1 MTTDFSR
8 RDERGAAR
16 AVPPPIAG
24 HQDSLD
30 GVRAVA
36 ALAVLAV
43 HVASSAGTMTRGEGA
58 GWLFNGGQ
66 AGVAIFFVLSGLL
79 LYRPWAAAALD
90 GRPAPRAGRYLAKRA
105 LRIIPAYWVLIVV
118 YMVTAGRDHI
128 GDPLTWASLL
138 TFTQIYVPDPWWSSD
153 LGPAHLGQL
162 WSLSVEVAWYVT
174 LPITAA
180 VLSWVVRRARTGDVG
195 AIAKRLLIA
204 IGVYGALSFPF
215 TLLAYFPE
223 RNSQMGVW
231 LPRYFAWFA
240 IGMALAVV
248 TVWARL
254 DERRPVAAL
263 CNAVADSWAACWVG
277 AAMLFVV
284 AATPA
289 SGPLGLSEPGGPWT
303 SVLHLVLFG
312 ACALAF
318 AAPVA
323 LAPPEHAA
331 MGAALGNPVMRFLGR
346 VSYGLFL
353 WQMIIIVAW
362 YEALDRTFR
371 GSVLTDLPL
380 LAAGSIAAAALSF
393 YLVERPMRAVQR
405 RLPGRPS

>member
-1 MTTDFSR
+1 MTTGYSR
-8 RDERGAAR
+8 SDERTAAR
-16 AVPPPIAG
+16 AGAPQVTG
-24 HQDSLD
+24 HQAPLD

-36 ALAVLAV
+36 ALAVLLV
-43 HVASSAGTMTRGEGA
+43 HVASSAGTTTRGEGA

-66 AGVAIFFVLSGLL
+66 VGVAIFFTLSGLL
-79 LYRPWAAAALD
+79 LYRPWATAALD
-90 GRPAPRAGRYLAKRA
+90 GRPAPQTGGYLVKRA
-105 LRIIPAYWVLIVV
+105 LRIVPAYWVLIVV
-118 YMVTAGRDHI
+118 YMVTAGRAHI
-128 GDPLTWASLL
+128 GDPVTWVSLL
-138 TFTQIYVPDPWWSSD
+138 TFTQVYVPDPWWSSD

-174 LPITAA
+174 LPLTAA
-180 VLSWVVRRARTGDVG
+180 VLSWAVRRARTGDMG
-195 AIAKRLLIA
+195 TIAKRLLLA

-223 RNSQMGVW
+223 RNTQMGVW
-231 LPRYFAWFA
+231 LPRYFVWFA
-240 IGMALAVV
+240 LGMALAVV

-263 CNAVADSWAACWVG
+263 CNAVADSWAACWVA

-289 SGPLGLSEPGGPWT
+289 TGPLSLAESGGPWT
-303 SVLHLVLFG
+303 SVLHMVLFG

-318 AAPVA
+318 VAPVA
-323 LAPPEHAA
+323 LAPPEHRA

-353 WQMIIIVAW
+353 WQMIIIVAY
-362 YEALDRTFR
+362 YEILDRTFR
-371 GSVLTDLPL
+371 GSVPTDLPV
-380 LAAGSIAAAALSF
+380 LAAASIAAAALSY
-393 YLVERPMRAVQR
+393 YLVERPMQAVAR
-405 RLPGRPS
+405 RFRG

>member
-1 MTTDFSR
+1 MTTA
-8 RDERGAAR
+8 ERVAR
-16 AVPPPIAG
+16 TAVPPPISG
-24 HQDSLD
+24 RQEPLD

-66 AGVAIFFVLSGLL
+66 AGVAIFFTLSGLL
-79 LYRPWAAAALD
+79 LYRPWAVAALD
-90 GRPAPRAGRYLAKRA
+90 GRPAPRAGTYFAKRA
-105 LRIIPAYWVLIVV
+105 LRILPAYWVLIVV

-128 GDPLTWASLL
+128 GDPLTWVSLL

-162 WSLSVEVAWYVT
+162 WSLSVEVAFYVT

-180 VLSWVVRRARTGDVG
+180 VLHWVVRRARTGDAG
-195 AIAKRLLIA
+195 GIAKRLLFA
-204 IGVYGALSFPF
+204 IGVYGALSLPF
-215 TLLAYFPE
+215 TALAYFPE

-231 LPRYFAWFA
+231 LPRYFIWFA
-240 IGMALAVV
+240 LGMALAVV
-248 TVWARL
+248 TVWARQ
-254 DERRPVAAL
+254 DGRRPVAAL
-263 CNAVADSWAACWVG
+263 CTAVADSWKACWIA

-289 SGPLGLSEPGGPWT
+289 TGPLSLSEPGGLWT
-303 SVLHLVLFG
+303 SVLHMVLFG

-318 AAPVA
+318 TAPVA
-323 LAPPEHAA
+323 LAPPEHPA
-331 MGAALGNPVMRFLGR
+331 MEAALGNPVMRWLGR

-371 GSVLTDLPL
+371 GNVLTDLPL
-380 LAAGSIAAAALSF
+380 LALASIAAAALSY
-393 YLVERPMRAVQR
+393 YLVERPVQGVQR
-405 RLPGRPS
+405 RLLGRPS

>member
-1 MTTDFSR
+1 MTTG
-8 RDERGAAR
+8 ERVAR
-16 AVPPPIAG
+16 TAVPPQIDG
-24 HQDSLD
+24 HQAPLD

-43 HVASSAGTMTRGEGA
+43 HVASSAGTITRGEGA

-66 AGVAIFFVLSGLL
+66 VGVAIFFTLSGLL
-79 LYRPWAAAALD
+79 LYRPWAVAALD
-90 GRPAPRAGRYLAKRA
+90 GRPAPRAGTYFAKRA
-105 LRIIPAYWVLIVV
+105 LRILPAYWVLIAV
-118 YMVTAGRDHI
+118 YMATAGRDHI

-162 WSLSVEVAWYVT
+162 WSLSVEVAFYVT

-180 VLSWVVRRARTGDVG
+180 VLNWVVRRARTADVG
-195 AIAKRLLIA
+195 GIAKRLLCA
-204 IGVYGALSFPF
+204 IGVYGALSLPF
-215 TLLAYFPE
+215 TALAYFPE

-231 LPRYFAWFA
+231 LPRYFIWFA
-240 IGMALAVV
+240 LGMALAVV
-248 TVWARL
+248 TAWARQ

-263 CNAVADSWAACWVG
+263 CNAVADSWKACWVA
-277 AAMLFVV
+277 AAMLFAV

-289 SGPLGLSEPGGPWT
+289 TGPLSLSEPGGLWT
-303 SVLHLVLFG
+303 SVLHMLLFG

-318 AAPVA
+318 MAPVA
-323 LAPPEHAA
+323 LAPPEHPA
-331 MGAALGNPVMRFLGR
+331 MRAALGNPVMRWLGR

-380 LAAGSIAAAALSF
+380 LALASTAAAALSY
-393 YLVERPMRAVQR
+393 YLVERPGQAVQR
-405 RLPGRPS
+405 RLLGRPS

>member
-1 MTTDFSR
+1 MTTAEQVAR
-8 RDERGAAR
+8 TAA
-16 AVPPPIAG
+16 PPPISG
-24 HQDSLD
+24 HQEPLD

-66 AGVAIFFVLSGLL
+66 VGVAIFFALSGLL
-79 LYRPWAAAALD
+79 LYRPWAVAALD
-90 GRPAPRAGRYLAKRA
+90 GRPAPRAGTYFAKRA
-105 LRIIPAYWVLIVV
+105 LRILPAYWVLIVV

-128 GDPLTWASLL
+128 GDPLTWVSLL
-138 TFTQIYVPDPWWSSD
+138 TFTQIYVPDPWWASD

-162 WSLSVEVAWYVT
+162 WSLSVEVAFYVT
-174 LPITAA
+174 LPLTAA
-180 VLSWVVRRARTGDVG
+180 VLHWVVRRARTGDVG
-195 AIAKRLLIA
+195 GIAKRLLCA
-204 IGVYGALSFPF
+204 IGVYGALSLPF
-215 TLLAYFPE
+215 TALAYFPE

-231 LPRYFAWFA
+231 LPRYFVWFA
-240 IGMALAVV
+240 LGMALAVV
-248 TVWARL
+248 TVWARQ
-254 DERRPVAAL
+254 DGRRPVAAL
-263 CNAVADSWAACWVG
+263 CNAVADSWKACWIA

-289 SGPLGLSEPGGPWT
+289 TGPLSLSEPGGLWT
-303 SVLHLVLFG
+303 SVLHMVLFG

-318 AAPVA
+318 VAPVA
-323 LAPPEHAA
+323 LAPPEHPA
-331 MGAALGNPVMRFLGR
+331 MQAALGNPVMRWLGR

-371 GSVLTDLPL
+371 GNVLTDLPL
-380 LAAGSIAAAALSF
+380 LALASIAAAALSY
-393 YLVERPMRAVQR
+393 YLVERPGQAVQR
-405 RLPGRPS
+405 RLLGRPS